1 VMFPKQMTFRGE
13 WFRRLV
19 TTLPC
24 QHCGADGTQ
33 AAHRNQGKGLSL
45 KTSDALVVAL
55 CPTCHARIDQG
66 RDMDRDSRRAFW
78 DDAYIRQTQHLI
90 ETGMLTKGSE

>member
-1 VMFPKQMTFRGE
+1 MFPKQITFRGD

-33 AAHRNQGKGLSL
+33 ASHRNQGKGLSL

-55 CPTCHARIDQG
+55 CPTCHQRLDQG

-78 DDAYIRQTQHLI
+78 DDAYIRQTQYLI
-90 ETGMLTKGSE
+90 ESGKLKQGNS